1 MPVTQQITT
10 VTTAQ
15 SSGAWSTG
23 MCDCFSDMGTCK
35 SGTVQR
41 AIATEPKL
49 PPVESAEVEL
59 PPVESAEVEL
69 PPVESAEVGLPPVE
83 SAEVELPPV
92 ESAEV
97 ELPPVESA
105 ERWSG
110 GSNGASYSPQ
120 GSFCDDCCML
130 CFCYPCVWCQM
141 TREVKRQAQKGGTTT
156 VITQQ
161 VVS

>member
-10 VTTAQ
+10 VTSAQ

-23 MCDCFSDMGTCK
+23 MCDCFSDMGTCCC
-35 SGTVQR
+35 GTWCFPCMQCQT
-41 AIATEPKL
+41 ASQYGWCCLL
-49 PPVESAEVEL
+49 PVLDPFCMVVSCL
-59 PPVESAEVEL
+59 LRQSMR
-69 PPVESAEVGLPPVE
+69 
-83 SAEVELPPV
+83 
-92 ESAEV
+92 
-97 ELPPVESA
+97 
-105 ERWSG
+105 ERYG
-110 GSNGASYSPQ
+110 IH

-141 TREVKRQAQKGGTTT
+141 SREVKRQAQRGGTTT

>member
-23 MCDCFSDMGTCK
+23 MCDCFSDMGTCCC
-35 SGTVQR
+35 GTWCFPCMQCQT
-41 AIATEPKL
+41 ASQYGWCCLL
-49 PPVESAEVEL
+49 PVLDPFCMVVSCVL
-59 PPVESAEVEL
+59 RQSMR
-69 PPVESAEVGLPPVE
+69 
-83 SAEVELPPV
+83 
-92 ESAEV
+92 
-97 ELPPVESA
+97 
-105 ERWSG
+105 ERYG
-110 GSNGASYSPQ
+110 IQ